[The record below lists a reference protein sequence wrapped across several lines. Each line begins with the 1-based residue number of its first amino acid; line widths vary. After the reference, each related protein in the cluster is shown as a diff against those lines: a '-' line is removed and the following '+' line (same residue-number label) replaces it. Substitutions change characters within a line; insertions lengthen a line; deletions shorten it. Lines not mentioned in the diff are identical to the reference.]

1 MKQAGK
7 TQEPKD
13 EFHPFIEALLP
24 HVRAIAYTWFNLQAR
39 KRKYF
44 KKHEKRMSKDEE
56 RAVKDE
62 LLSEKPEIK
71 QKWASRL
78 LAKLRKD
85 IRQEYREDF
94 VLTVTGKKHPCCV
107 LSNPDQKGKIRR
119 IDCLRQA
126 DKVWRLDLVMVIL
139 FKGIPLESTDG
150 ERLMKSPHCTNPAL
164 CVQPHHITVSV
175 KELDLFLAY
184 YVQEQ
189 DSGQSGS
196 PSHNDPAKNPPG
208 YLEDSFV
215 KSGVFNVSELV
226 RVSRTPITQGT
237 GVNFP
242 IGEIPSQP
250 YYHDMNSGVNLQRS
264 LSSPPSSKRPKT
276 ISIDENMEPSPTGDF
291 YPSPNSPA
299 AGSRTWHER
308 DQDMSSPTTMKKPE
322 KPLFSSTSPQ
332 DSSPRLSTFPQHH
345 HPGIPGVAHSVIS
358 TRTPPPPSPLP
369 FPTQAILPPAPSSY
383 FSHPTIRY
391 PPHLNPQDTLKNYVP
406 SYDPSSPQ
414 TSQPNSSGQ
423 VVGKVPGHFTPVL
436 APSPHPSAVRPVTL
450 TMTDTKPI
458 TTSTEGEAA
467 SPTATTYTASGTSQA
482 NRYVGLSP
490 RDPSFLH
497 QQQRAHKSTLQFR
510 VTTEVNE
517 PRATLDP
524 CLSPPPAAQY
534 PSRYRVKRDFSQKER
549 LRRIQI
555 LFVSTKNSLKSKLGS
570 APAYVFL
577 LGALTKLTFA
587 FSHGSDFMEFQDGDQ
602 KLCQRWAGL
611 PSLGCGITTWVPAG
625 FQASQAETGQVLVA
639 QAGAWLSS
647 WVISYTKDF
656 QLARQKGSIR
666 RNQRRRKKSL
676 LPERTDTKAKQRGG
690 RKLDQTCTGFE
701 LLSSVLNIFTDG
713 VPANPI
719 LKGQNLKLV
728 CREIESFEPCEGD
741 SSGAAPDGLEGSP
754 PRLARMVLQAGG
766 GMLLKGSS

>member
-1 MKQAGK
+1 MMYSPICL
-7 TQEPKD
+7 TQD

-150 ERLMKSPHCTNPAL
+150 ERLVKSPHCTNPAL

-184 YVQEQ
+184 YVQDQ
-189 DSGQSGS
+189 DPGQSGS
-196 PSHNDPAKNPPG
+196 PSHNDPAKNPPA
-208 YLEDSFV
+208 
-215 KSGVFNVSELV
+215 
-226 RVSRTPITQGT
+226 PITQGSA
-237 GVNFP
+237 VNFP
-242 IGEIPSQP
+242 IGEPLSQP
-250 YYHDMNSGVNLQRS
+250 YYHDMNTAVSLQRS

-299 AGSRTWHER
+299 AGSRSWHDR
-308 DQDMSSPTTMKKPE
+308 DQDMSSPSMKKPE
-322 KPLFSSTSPQ
+322 KPLFSPTSPQ
-332 DSSPRLSTFPQHH
+332 DSSPRLSSFPQHH
-345 HPGIPGVAHSVIS
+345 HPGIPGVGHSVIS
-358 TRTPPPPSPLP
+358 TRTSPSPLP
-369 FPTQAILPPAPSSY
+369 FPAQAILPPAPSSY

-391 PPHLNPQDTLKNYVP
+391 PPHLNPQDALKNYVP

-436 APSPHPSAVRPVTL
+436 APSPHHGAVRPVTL

-458 TTSTEGEAA
+458 TTSTEA
-467 SPTATTYTASGTSQA
+467 YTASGTSQA

-490 RDPSFLH
+490 RDPAFLH
-497 QQQRAHKSTLQFR
+497 QQQLRICDWTMNQNGRHL
-510 VTTEVNE
+510 
-517 PRATLDP
+517 
-524 CLSPPPAAQY
+524 Y
-534 PSRYRVKRDFSQKER
+534 PSASDDTLGITWQSPGTWASLVPFQ
-549 LRRIQI
+549 
-555 LFVSTKNSLKSKLGS
+555 VSNRT
-570 APAYVFL
+570 PI
-577 LGALTKLTFA
+577 
-587 FSHGSDFMEFQDGDQ
+587 
-602 KLCQRWAGL
+602 L
-611 PSLGCGITTWVPAG
+611 PSNVQNYGLNIIGEP
-625 FQASQAETGQVLVA
+625 FLQAET
-639 QAGAWLSS
+639 S
-647 WVISYTKDF
+647 
-656 QLARQKGSIR
+656 
-666 RNQRRRKKSL
+666 N
-676 LPERTDTKAKQRGG
+676 
-690 RKLDQTCTGFE
+690 
-701 LLSSVLNIFTDG
+701 
-713 VPANPI
+713 
-719 LKGQNLKLV
+719 
-728 CREIESFEPCEGD
+728 
-741 SSGAAPDGLEGSP
+741 
-754 PRLARMVLQAGG
+754 
-766 GMLLKGSS
+766 

>member
-1 MKQAGK
+1 MKVADSVMAGK
-7 TQEPKD
+7 ASDSSIKWQLCYDMSARTWWMD

-85 IRQEYREDF
+85 IRQEFREDF

-189 DSGQSGS
+189 DSGQPGS
-196 PSHNDPAKNPPG
+196 PSHNDPAKNPPV

-242 IGEIPSQP
+242 IGELPSQP

-308 DQDMSSPTTMKKPE
+308 DQVSHNASVSQLSTGITSHNHDSEKMRCLDMSSPTMKKPE
-322 KPLFSSTSPQ
+322 KPLFSPTSPQ

-369 FPTQAILPPAPSSY
+369 FPAQAILPPAPSSY

-414 TSQPNSSGQ
+414 TSQLRICDWTMNQNGR
-423 VVGKVPGHFTPVL
+423 HL
-436 APSPHPSAVRPVTL
+436 YPSASEDTL
-450 TMTDTKPI
+450 GI
-458 TTSTEGEAA
+458 TWQSPGTWA
-467 SPTATTYTASGTSQA
+467 SFVPFQVS
-482 NRYVGLSP
+482 NR
-490 RDPSFLH
+490 
-497 QQQRAHKSTLQFR
+497 T
-510 VTTEVNE
+510 
-517 PRATLDP
+517 
-524 CLSPPPAAQY
+524 
-534 PSRYRVKRDFSQKER
+534 
-549 LRRIQI
+549 QI
-555 LFVSTKNSLKSKLGS
+555 LPTNVPNYGLNVIGE
-570 APAYVFL
+570 PFL
-577 LGALTKLTFA
+577 
-587 FSHGSDFMEFQDGDQ
+587 
-602 KLCQRWAGL
+602 
-611 PSLGCGITTWVPAG
+611 
-625 FQASQAETGQVLVA
+625 QAET
-639 QAGAWLSS
+639 S
-647 WVISYTKDF
+647 
-656 QLARQKGSIR
+656 
-666 RNQRRRKKSL
+666 N
-676 LPERTDTKAKQRGG
+676 
-690 RKLDQTCTGFE
+690 
-701 LLSSVLNIFTDG
+701 
-713 VPANPI
+713 
-719 LKGQNLKLV
+719 
-728 CREIESFEPCEGD
+728 
-741 SSGAAPDGLEGSP
+741 
-754 PRLARMVLQAGG
+754 
-766 GMLLKGSS
+766 